1 MFAGKI
7 SDPARNQVQV
17 RWSQI
22 YLSVCFG
29 SNAVQQPMS
38 AKCQKRTSDAAW
50 ILLRSLQK
58 NPGFVCRGVWH
69 LKPPRG
75 RQFEY
80 APAKL
85 SSFCLELRRLF
96 HIFLGKEPNNHQ
108 SFRWISFRFKQCL
121 KSIDVGHSESG
132 H

>member
-7 SDPARNQVQV
+7 FDPARNQVQV

-22 YLSVCFG
+22 HSSVCFG
-29 SNAVQQPMS
+29 CKCS
-38 AKCQKRTSDAAW
+38 AAAHVRQVPKRTSDAAW
-50 ILLRSLQK
+50 IIHEFPK

-121 KSIDVGHSESG
+121 NLST
-132 H
+132 